1 MNRLF
6 RGSAEGETEKLV
18 QDLQKVVVDSRALL
32 AEVGNQS
39 AEGFSTARSRF
50 EGKLRESQEILRSA
64 RDAIK
69 HKSDHAAQTTQDYV
83 EAHPWKALGAVGA
96 AGVVVGLLMTTR
108 RHH

>member
-1 MNRLF
+1 MRRLF
-6 RGSAEGETEKLV
+6 RNSAEGEAEKLV

-32 AEVGNQS
+32 AEMGNQS
-39 AEGFSTARSRF
+39 AEGFSTARTRF

-64 RDAIK
+64 RDAMK
-69 HKSDHAAQTTQDYV
+69 QKSDDAAQATHDYV

-96 AGVVVGLLMTTR
+96 AGIVVGLLMTR